1 MQSANDY
8 YSHFVQP
15 KDFVE
20 FNSGFFLSEG
30 IYKISVE
37 EQCSWLLQ
45 IICFQPEA
53 SEGALLESWTLK
65 RNDGLQYLLQGK
77 DSRGK
82 MIFEKTFVSP
92 DFLFEE
98 IVIWKMGNY
107 LILPSEYNE
116 FVKHIRN
123 ETGSKPYHNSDDK
136 TELN

>member
-15 KDFVE
+15 NDFVE
-20 FNSGFFLSEG
+20 FTSGFFLSEG

-45 IICFQPEA
+45 IICFQPKS
-53 SEGALLESWTLK
+53 SEGELLEFWKLK
-65 RNDGLQYLLQGK
+65 RNEGLQYLLQCR
-77 DSRGK
+77 DSQSNI
-82 MIFEKTFVSP
+82 IFEKPFVSP

-98 IVIWKMGNY
+98 IVIWKIGNY

-116 FVKHIRN
+116 FVKQVRN
-123 ETGSKPYHNSDDK
+123 EAGTQTCQNINSKTK
-136 TELN
+136 LN